1 MNVTGHIWM
10 ELTKDERLVCLR
22 YAADE
27 NAKRWRQKEKQ
38 PHCGSYP
45 A

>member
-1 MNVTGHIWM
+1 MNVTGQVWL
-10 ELTKDERLVCLR
+10 ELTKDERLVCLKF
-22 YAADE
+22 AVSE
-27 NAKRWRQKEKQ
+27 NAKRWKKEKQ